1 MVNRSILL
9 ISNIGGIFMA
19 EKKFNVIS
27 IDDGTEYTC
36 KCDEVSSC
44 PICHWALV
52 PQNIAG
58 YYVPEG
64 NVSLLE
70 LCPKCRNIFLVQ
82 YEVGY
87 AGGKEVWIRKRLG
100 VYPEVPDNRT
110 ISKQIKELSPK
121 FASIYAQAEK
131 AEKSKLTGIC
141 GSGYRKS
148 LEFLVKDYLIY
159 KFPSDEATIQVEPLS
174 VSIRR
179 IEDDRIRVLSER
191 ATWIGN
197 DETHYVKKH
206 ENLDIAEMKRFIDA
220 VLHYIESELSFE
232 LALSIQPQK

>member
-1 MVNRSILL
+1 M
-9 ISNIGGIFMA
+9 
-19 EKKFNVIS
+19 
-27 IDDGTEYTC
+27 
-36 KCDEVSSC
+36 
-44 PICHWALV
+44 
-52 PQNIAG
+52 
-58 YYVPEG
+58 
-64 NVSLLE
+64 
-70 LCPKCRNIFLVQ
+70 
-82 YEVGY
+82 
-87 AGGKEVWIRKRLG
+87 
-100 VYPEVPDNRT
+100 
-110 ISKQIKELSPK
+110 
-121 FASIYAQAEK
+121 
-131 AEKSKLTGIC
+131 
-141 GSGYRKS
+141 
-148 LEFLVKDYLIY
+148 KDYLIY

>member
-1 MVNRSILL
+1 
-9 ISNIGGIFMA
+9 MA
-19 EKKFNVIS
+19 DKKFNIIS
-27 IDDGTEYTC
+27 VDDGVEYIC
-36 KCDEVSSC
+36 RCDEVSIC

-70 LCPKCRNIFLVQ
+70 LCPRCRNIFLVQ
-82 YEVGY
+82 YD
-87 AGGKEVWIRKRLG
+87 AGLIGEKELWGHKPIG
-100 VYPEVPDNRT
+100 IYPEVPDNRT
-110 ISKQIKELSPK
+110 VSTRIKELSPK

-159 KFPSDEATIQVEPLS
+159 KFPSDEATIKVEPLS
-174 VSIRR
+174 ASIRR
-179 IEDDRIRVLSER
+179 IEDERIRVLSER

-232 LALSIQPQK
+232 VALSIQPKK